1 MTKLSTNDMA
11 TGKLHEVKGAIRQ
24 QVGKIT
30 ENPDLEADGQAEK
43 IVGKVQILA
52 GKIEKKIGA

>member
-11 TGKLHEVKGAIRQ
+11 TGKLHEVQGAIRQ

-43 IVGKVQILA
+43 IVGKVQTLA
-52 GKIEKKIGA
+52 GKIQKKIGA